1 LLHESDALRSG
12 RLVKLHVKRLHGS
25 SATEHFLKVLTMKG
39 PLVLYALSLL
49 LLSAGPLSGQLATRE
64 LSLSAGAM
72 GYDAS
77 GTGTVP
83 MVAVRASTPLVAR
96 WMLGELSLS
105 YAALDEQFS
114 TENTRIGV
122 VEAQFHAQLPAAR
135 VRPYLGI
142 GGGLLTYFNNAVG
155 RTSPAAT
162 YSAAVGLR
170 VPVSPLLLRGELRL
184 RGWKSR
190 PDSDGMLSGAE
201 GTIGIGYS
209 F

>member
-1 LLHESDALRSG
+1 
-12 RLVKLHVKRLHGS
+12 
-25 SATEHFLKVLTMKG
+25 MKIR
-39 PLVLYALSLL
+39 PLAPYAVSLL
-49 LLSAGPLSGQLATRE
+49 LLSGSPLCAQLASRE
-64 LSLSAGAM
+64 LSLSVGAM

-83 MVAVRASTPLVAR
+83 MVAVRASTPFGAR
-96 WMLGELSLS
+96 WMLGELGLS
-105 YAALDEQFS
+105 YASLDEQFS
-114 TENTRIGV
+114 TTNTRIGV
-122 VEAQFHAQLPAAR
+122 AEAQLQAQLPAAR

-155 RTSPAAT
+155 RSSPTAT

-170 VPVSPLLLRGELRL
+170 VPVSPLLLRGEFRL

-190 PDSDGMLSGAE
+190 PESDGMLSGAE